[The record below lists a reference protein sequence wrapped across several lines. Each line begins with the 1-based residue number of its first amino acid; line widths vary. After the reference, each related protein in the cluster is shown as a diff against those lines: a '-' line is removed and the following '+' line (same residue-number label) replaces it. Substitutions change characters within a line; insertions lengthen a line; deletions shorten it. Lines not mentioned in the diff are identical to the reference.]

1 MIEGVCTKGRY
12 EKGKKRDD
20 DHFFHYFIE
29 KHKKYSAFLDDL
41 KIVFSDQTDD
51 TKSHLPDL
59 INQKLDFNKILLINT
74 KLLFFLILKKLV
86 KILIN

>member
-29 KHKKYSAFLDDL
+29 KHKKYSAFLDYL
-41 KIVFSDQTDD
+41 KIVFSNQTEH
-51 TKSHLPDL
+51 TNSHLFGS
-59 INQKLDFNKILLINT
+59 INQKLGFNKILLINT
-74 KLLFFLILKKLV
+74 KLLFFLI
-86 KILIN
+86 